1 MNIYKLLINIL
12 ILYYKMADL
21 NTNMISLVK
30 KTLPEIDLKLSN
42 KIIEHIQDVTN
53 ITPIER
59 NTIHHILNTYYC
71 SYEALENLRK
81 YIKTSY
87 YHIIDGKQY
96 DRSLLLLADNLVKGQ
111 GDGRIS
117 EEDMKKL
124 VKSALDGN
132 RITDCEKKTL
142 CFISN
147 QYNTTDNA
155 KSYLETYFK

>member
-1 MNIYKLLINIL
+1 MRLKDLL
-12 ILYYKMADL
+12 
-21 NTNMISLVK
+21 SLVK

-42 KIIEHIQDVTN
+42 KIIECITDVTN
-53 ITPIER
+53 STNIEK
-59 NTIHHILNTYYC
+59 NTIEYILNTYYC
-71 SYEALENLRK
+71 SYEAIENLRK

-87 YHIIDGKQY
+87 YQVIKGEHY

-117 EEDMKKL
+117 ETDMKKL

-142 CFISN
+142 KFISN
-147 QYNTTDNA
+147 QYNTTDNG
-155 KSYLETYFK
+155 KIYLENYLNKC

>member
-1 MNIYKLLINIL
+1 MN
-12 ILYYKMADL
+12 DL
-21 NTNMISLVK
+21 NNNMISLIK

-42 KIIEHIQDVTN
+42 KIIECIEDVTN
-53 ITPIER
+53 ITIIEK
-59 NTIHHILNTYYC
+59 NSIEYILNTYIC
-71 SYEALENLRK
+71 NYEAIENLRK

-87 YHIIDGKQY
+87 YQVIEGERY

-124 VKSALDGN
+124 IETALDGN
-132 RITDCEKKTL
+132 IITDCEKKTL
-142 CFISN
+142 KFISK

-155 KSYLETYFK
+155 KTYLQNYFLK